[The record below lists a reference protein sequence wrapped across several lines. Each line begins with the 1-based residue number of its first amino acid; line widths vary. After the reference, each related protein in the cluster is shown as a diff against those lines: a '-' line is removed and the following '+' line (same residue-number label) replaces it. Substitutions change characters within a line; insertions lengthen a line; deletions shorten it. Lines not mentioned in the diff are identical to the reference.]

1 MKNFIFTTAVFVM
14 SLLSLPIYA
23 QENSEPK
30 ALGLPGDN
38 LDLYAVLHLFQKSKT
53 IEDFEASLNSE
64 KQGINNLDLDND
76 KKIDFIKVVTK
87 KEKDSYTFILQDA
100 VSKTETQDLAV
111 ILVAKDT
118 NKKVTLQ
125 IVGDEALYGKNYI
138 VEPAATATAAATLNP
153 AYVGTNPVAASP
165 QVVVVE
171 SSPVIVYLYSPV
183 YVPYN
188 PPYYYGFYPP
198 YFHPW
203 APIYFSMYYNNVY
216 HHHAYYQNTLIIHS
230 PNYAHYSSSY
240 RSTSVTVNQYNK
252 SGNYKGTYQ
261 GNNYQKPTTLP
272 SNASSLPS
280 NANRTT
286 STQTNNR
293 ATNTTSLPANASK
306 ANAPQAVN
314 RQQSTNI
321 QSAKAGASGKR
332 RR

>member
-1 MKNFIFTTAVFVM
+1 MKNFIFTTAFFAM
-14 SLLSLPIYA
+14 SLLSLPVFS
-23 QENSEPK
+23 QGNTEPK

-38 LDLYAVLHLFQKSKT
+38 LDLYAVLDLFQKSKT
-53 IEDFEASLNSE
+53 IEDFETSLNSE

-76 KKIDFIKVVTK
+76 KKTDFIKVVTK
-87 KEKDSYTFILQDA
+87 KENDSYTFILQDA
-100 VSKTETQDLAV
+100 VSKTETQDVAV
-111 ILVAKDT
+111 ILVSKDK

-138 VEPAATATAAATLNP
+138 IEPAPAQSKATPNP
-153 AYVGTNPVAASP
+153 AYTGSNPVAAAP

-183 YVPYN
+183 YVPYV

-203 APIYFSMYYNNVY
+203 APIYFSMYYHNVY
-216 HHHAYYQNTLIIHS
+216 HHHAYYQNTVIIRS

-252 SGNYKGTYQ
+252 NGNYKGTYQ
-261 GNNYQKPTTLP
+261 GNTYKKPTTLP

-280 NANRTT
+280 NANKPMNTQAANRT
-286 STQTNNR
+286 
-293 ATNTTSLPANASK
+293 PNASTLPSNVNK
-306 ANAPQAVN
+306 SNVPQTAN
-314 RQQSTNI
+314 RQQNANI
-321 QSAKAGASGKR
+321 QAAKAGAAGKR